1 MAETNEHNVKSAPR
15 GFLPVM
21 GALGPGIVLAGGV
34 VGSGELINT
43 PIQAAKFGF
52 VLLWAVIIAC
62 LIKYFLQVEIARHC
76 VVHNRSVFEAMN
88 FVPGPRARDTSWVVW
103 LFMLAWAVVQIGSA
117 GTVGAIAGV
126 IHGLVPMSTWFPAAD
141 AELANVRSVRI
152 WAVLVAG
159 AGLLLM
165 WRGLYHQLEKLIIV
179 LVLGFSVT
187 VLVGLVMLQ
196 GTDFSIKSSDISEGM
211 AFSLGDEENR
221 RAAAFAVIA
230 LMGGLGVSGIELLV
244 YPYWIREKGYA
255 EFLGDPNSPGWSD
268 RARGWI
274 RIIKIDAAAATILA
288 TVITAA
294 FFLLGCAIL
303 HRQGIEPEGIG
314 VVDKMSAIFTGTYGN
329 WSRGLF
335 LTGAFCTLFSTLL
348 HATAANARI
357 FTDFFAS
364 TRWIDRQNPRS
375 MNLSHRIVQAL
386 FLLVV
391 MTTFIYL
398 PSQPEQL
405 VLLSQYLIGLVGTP
419 IAIIVILFL
428 AFQTDRRVRMNRLTA
443 LLFVIS
449 VAVILF
455 CVGAGFGFQQGWIQ

>member
-1 MAETNEHNVKSAPR
+1 MAETNEHGVKSAPR

-52 VLLWAVIIAC
+52 ILLWAVIIAC

-88 FVPGPRARDTSWVVW
+88 FVPGPRYRNTSWAVW
-103 LFMLAWAVVQIGSA
+103 AFILAWAVVQVGSA

-126 IHGLVPMSTWFPAAD
+126 IHGLVPVSTWFPAAD
-141 AELANVRSVRI
+141 AELASVRSVQV
-152 WAVLVAG
+152 WSLLVVG
-159 AGLLLM
+159 VGLLLM
-165 WRGLYHQLEKLIIV
+165 WRGLYNHFEKIIIV

-187 VLVGLVMLQ
+187 VLLGLVMLQ
-196 GTDFSIKSSDISEGM
+196 GTDFAIKSTDISEGM
-211 AFSLGDEENR
+211 TFSLGDDT

-244 YPYWIREKGYA
+244 YPYWIHEKGYA
-255 EFLGDPNSPGWSD
+255 KFLGDPNSPGWSD

-303 HRQGIEPEGIG
+303 HRQGIQPEGIG

-335 LTGAFCTLFSTLL
+335 LVGAFCTLFSTLL

-364 TRWIDRQNPRS
+364 VGFIDRQNFQS
-375 MNLSHRIVQAL
+375 VNFSHRIVQAL

-391 MTTFIYL
+391 LMTFLLL

-405 VLLSQYLIGLVGTP
+405 VLLSHYLIGLVGTP
-419 IAIIVILFL
+419 IAIIAILFL
-428 AFQTDRRVRMNRLTA
+428 AFQTDRRVRMNGLTT
-443 LLFVIS
+443 LLLVTS

-455 CVGAGFGFQQGWIQ
+455 CVGLGFAFQRGWIN